1 MIQIELEFEADD
13 TTNQVLQNN
22 LNKTTKFSRKH
33 GVGNLAFETG
43 NAPSSGMDKYE
54 GLNYTVSINFNRP
67 QQSKGK
73 YFSHFQEKD

>member
-1 MIQIELEFEADD
+1 M
-13 TTNQVLQNN
+13 
-22 LNKTTKFSRKH
+22 
-33 GVGNLAFETG
+33 GNLAFETG